1 LKKLKYTL
9 KESSILMSSSDE
21 GILEKL
27 YEEWENLGR
36 LREFLNR
43 AERDFSDALGM
54 TERCLPMRE
63 LFSAIQRANTFVDVI
78 SRTFTSIV
86 SQSFPIS
93 VNALETYLKKLREDA
108 ATLYSFL
115 EEKTSEDIHMIQLRI
130 CENSELQGYIINC
143 ITRIN
148 ADIRGFTDAVNTLR
162 EIIAEEIIRR
172 GGRDL
177 ISGEIIRRGGA
188 PTPPQPPPQPSTP
201 VKSLSVGGFHY
212 KVVSTPVVFILGRC
226 DPADPSEPSRLCV
239 KDEGGQTLYLFKDIE
254 CLWGCRGDEPE
265 GCTHR
270 KHAEIRVEGNAVR
283 IRKLGTFPIY
293 ECTATGLRQVDV
305 LELRPGQR
313 ALISLAGLRRLGAR
327 GERYTVHGEGRA
339 TALPCIEVSVS

>member
-1 LKKLKYTL
+1 ML
-9 KESSILMSSSDE
+9 KESAIVMSGSDE

-43 AERDFSDALGM
+43 TERDFSDALGM

-63 LFSAIQRANTFVDVI
+63 IFSAIQKAHTFVDVI
-78 SRTFTSIV
+78 SQTFTSIV

-93 VNALETYLKKLREDA
+93 VNTLETYLKKLREDA
-108 ATLYSFL
+108 DTLYSFL
-115 EEKTSEDIHMIQLRI
+115 EEKTSEDIHMMELRI
-130 CENSELQGYIINC
+130 CENRELQGYIINF

-162 EIIAEEIIRR
+162 DMIAEEIIRR
-172 GGRDL
+172 GGRDM

-188 PTPPQPPPQPSTP
+188 PIPPQPPPQPPTP
-201 VKSLSVGGFHY
+201 VKSLSVGVFHY
-212 KVVSTPVVFILGRC
+212 RVTSTPVVFILGRC
-226 DPADPSEPSRLCV
+226 DPADPSEPSHLCV

-254 CLWGCRGDEPE
+254 CLWGCPRDDAPE

-270 KHAEIRVEGNAVR
+270 KHAEIRVEENAVR

-293 ECTATGLRQVDV
+293 ECTAAGLREVDS